1 MDGFFPPV
9 PYASQIISTQD
20 GGNHSRKKPKEKYSK
35 EAADKIQKSK
45 SAKVQV
51 SRNFHGTLK
60 EVKKFSSIGIIE

>member
-1 MDGFFPPV
+1 MDGFFPTV

-20 GGNHSRKKPKEKYSK
+20 GGNHWRKKPKEKYSK
-35 EAADKIQKSK
+35 EADKIQKSK